1 MVGLIAMAIWPT
13 TILTIAQDPRKCRDR
28 QNGARLAGKDEHP
41 LPGIRNTSLI
51 YNRKVLFA
59 FVTLSLNCRV
69 FESPVLLRIIAT
81 AFLIFIHTS
90 AAAENIPAGEG
101 ISEKIPKLVE
111 EYSRLSG
118 IFVPELQSADIEI
131 LLAGKSVISASR
143 EPGREQ
149 AGDVEEMGLLG
160 IQLVE
165 APRLL
170 VWLSLLG
177 GSGQSDDRVVTA
189 MLSQGPGSAY
199 SRYQY
204 VNLPWPIR
212 DRHWVIFC
220 EKNVALA
227 DATDGVIW
235 EHRWSL
241 QENGEQ
247 LLQTAFDDG
256 RIPRLNVRTFNKT
269 VYLPANRGTWGLIE
283 LGQNKTLIV
292 AFYDADLGGR
302 LPGGLV
308 RSFTKRQLRRYL
320 EATREQTDYVLQF
333 YDENYPV
340 HDGFGSP
347 ISWQDASDVF
357 RNRENGHD

>member
-1 MVGLIAMAIWPT
+1 MVPDWRGYA
-13 TILTIAQDPRKCRDR
+13 
-28 QNGARLAGKDEHP
+28 
-41 LPGIRNTSLI
+41 GIRNSSLI
-51 YNRKVLFA
+51 YNRKVLCT

-69 FESPVLLRIIAT
+69 LESPVLLRLISA
-81 AFLIFIHTS
+81 AFLIFLGSSVVADSKS
-90 AAAENIPAGEG
+90 ADERIIET
-101 ISEKIPKLVE
+101 IPKLVA

-118 IFVPELQSADIEI
+118 IFVPELQSEDIEI
-131 LLAGKSVISASR
+131 LLAGKSVISTSR
-143 EPGREQ
+143 EQGIEPG
-149 AGDVEEMGLLG
+149 GDVEAMGLLG

-269 VYLPANRGTWGLIE
+269 IYLPANRGTWGLID

-320 EATREQTDYVLQF
+320 ETTREQTDYVLQF

-347 ISWQDASDVF
+347 ISWQEASDVF
-357 RNRENGHD
+357 RNREISRD